1 MSLLPSLSFIRI
13 FWMLL
18 GSAWYWRISSRIF
31 FRRSSMMKVRVKKL
45 RINVSL
51 RGKETEEDEDE
62 KDEEERV

>member
-1 MSLLPSLSFIRI
+1 
-13 FWMLL
+13 MLL

-62 KDEEERV
+62 KDEEKRV